1 MMDNTLGLVLIGLFI
16 GGIIV
21 FVILVGYMAKNHPD
35 STLGK
40 ISKKIDQFI
49 DNLPDSD

>member
-1 MMDNTLGLVLIGLFI
+1 MSNTFGLVLIGLFI
-16 GGIIV
+16 GGIIA

-35 STLGK
+35 TKLGQF
-40 ISKKIDQFI
+40 SKKIDKFI